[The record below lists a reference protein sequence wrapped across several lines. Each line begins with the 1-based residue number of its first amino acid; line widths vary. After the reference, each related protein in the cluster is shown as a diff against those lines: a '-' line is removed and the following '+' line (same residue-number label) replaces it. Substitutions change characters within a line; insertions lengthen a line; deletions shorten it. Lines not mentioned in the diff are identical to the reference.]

1 MNKLLNYQMMRGTIT
16 IWEITQLFLEW
27 DTYREERVSREAL
40 ERCLISRGLNRDSL
54 DSLLSLTLQRLM
66 NELDLNQDGNITFNE
81 YKLALGLTDEPIAQW
96 KQLFYALDQDR
107 TGTISRDELKKMFT
121 EMDIRISSSIIDEW
135 IADHDVNGDGRLS
148 YEEFLGFVAEQ
159 SGH

>member
-1 MNKLLNYQMMRGTIT
+1 MT
-16 IWEITQLFLEW
+16 
-27 DTYREERVSREAL
+27 RVSPDELMKIFETLDTDGSNVVSRREL
-40 ERCLISRGLNRDSL
+40 EKGLSAAGVNSANVE
-54 DSLLSLTLQRLM
+54 RLM

-96 KQLFYALDQDR
+96 KQLFYSLDQDR
-107 TGTISRDELKKMFT
+107 TGTINRDELKKMFT
-121 EMDIRISSSIIDEW
+121 EMDIGISSSIIDEW